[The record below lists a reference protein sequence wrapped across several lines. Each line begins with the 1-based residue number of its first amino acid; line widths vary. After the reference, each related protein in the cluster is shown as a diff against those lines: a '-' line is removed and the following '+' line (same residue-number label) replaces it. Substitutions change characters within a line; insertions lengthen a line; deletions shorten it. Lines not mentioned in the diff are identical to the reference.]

1 MPTIH
6 KHPIN
11 LPLDWYRQM
20 RATQPV
26 YFESRYGCWLVFRY
40 NDALRVFNDPIT
52 FSSEP
57 RAREAG
63 RQPSILG
70 MDDPRHHQ
78 LRAIIQQAFT
88 PRVIEQLTPRIIAV
102 TNALLNSLQERG
114 EMEVIEDFAYPL
126 PLTIIAELLGIP
138 AEEQALFRSW
148 STALTRGFQPS
159 TRAPRSQVYEE
170 SDRALR
176 SYFAQ
181 KLEERRRDPRDDLM
195 SLLLAASVDGQK
207 LNEEEL
213 LDFCKLLL
221 LAGHETT
228 AHLLGNAVVCFDAY
242 PDVAQQVRADP
253 SLITSAVEEILR
265 CFPSV
270 SGALRHATQEA
281 ILGEQ
286 RIEPGQSI
294 IIQAVS
300 ANYDEAQFPD
310 PEIFDIR
317 RQPNRHLTFG
327 HGIHFCLGAPLA
339 RLEAKIALPLLL
351 ERFPTLKHQ
360 PGHPVETIISPFLLG
375 VKAFHVTL

>member
-11 LPLDWYRQM
+11 LLLDWYRQM

-26 YFESRYGCWLVFRY
+26 YFESRYGCWLVFSY
-40 NDALRVFNDPIT
+40 ADAFHVLNDPVT

-57 RAREAG
+57 SEREDG
-63 RQPSILG
+63 RQPGILG
-70 MDDPRHHQ
+70 MDDPRHRQ
-78 LRAIIQQAFT
+78 LRAIIHQAFT
-88 PRVIEQLTPRIIAV
+88 PRIIEQLGPRIIAV
-102 TNALLNSLQERG
+102 TNALLDGLQERG
-114 EMEVIEDFAYPL
+114 EMEVIQEFAYPL
-126 PLTIIAELLGIP
+126 PLTIIAELLGVP
-138 AEEQALFRSW
+138 AEEQAMFRTW

-159 TRAPRSQVYEE
+159 ARAARPQAYEE
-170 SDRALR
+170 NERALR

-181 KLEERRRDPRDDLM
+181 KLEERRRAPQDDLM
-195 SLLLAASVDGQK
+195 SHLLMASVDGQK
-207 LNEEEL
+207 LSEEEL

-242 PDVAQQVRADP
+242 PEIAKQVRADP
-253 SLITSAVEEILR
+253 ALIMSAIEEILR

-270 SGALRHATQEA
+270 SGALRRATRET
-281 ILGEQ
+281 ILNGQ

-294 IIQAVS
+294 MVQAVS
-300 ANYDEAQFPD
+300 ANYDETQFPD
-310 PEIFDIR
+310 PEIFDIQ

-339 RLEAKIALPLLL
+339 RLEARIALPLLL

-360 PGHPVETIISPFLLG
+360 PEHSIETIVSPFLVG